1 VRLDEQGLD
10 EYTDDFAYDA
20 FRQETRTFY
29 AVDSDR
35 DGFERFL
42 AGEPGPS
49 TEVVGPWGAWVQAQR
64 ARGAT
69 VRRLRILFTPP
80 EDYLRFELG
89 WAYTANLA
97 AGEDIRILDL
107 TERARPPG
115 IVDAE
120 YWMLDRQRAVRM
132 TYADNGQWLHGDTVE
147 GKPARPVVRALET
160 AWSAGEPFGQWWER
174 HPEYHGPV
182 HARA

>member
-1 VRLDEQGLD
+1 MRLDEQGLD
-10 EYTDDFAYDA
+10 EYTDDFTHDA

-29 AVDSDR
+29 AVASDR

-42 AGEPGPS
+42 AGAPGP
-49 TEVVGPWGAWVQAQR
+49 TEEVVGPWGVWVQSQR

-69 VRRLRILFTPP
+69 VRRLRILYAPP

-107 TERARPPG
+107 TERPRPVG
-115 IVDAE
+115 IVDDE

-132 TYADNGQWLHGDTVE
+132 HYADNGEWLHGETVE
-147 GKPARPVVRALET
+147 GEAVNPVVRSLET
-160 AWSAGEPFGQWWER
+160 AWHAAEPFAQWWVR
-174 HPEYHGPV
+174 HPDYHGPV